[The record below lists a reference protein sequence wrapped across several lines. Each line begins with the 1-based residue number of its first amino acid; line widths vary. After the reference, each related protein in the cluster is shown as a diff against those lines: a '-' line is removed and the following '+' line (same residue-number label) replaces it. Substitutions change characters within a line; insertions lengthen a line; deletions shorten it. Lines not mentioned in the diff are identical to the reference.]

1 MQFASLDEVWGSTF
15 PKKHPMTSKFH
26 TPEPKRDAVRE
37 GRIAPTPQHRSA
49 SAITSHKK
57 TIDDLSS
64 SLPIAEREEDY
75 SSNFAPAR
83 VPGTKEHFTT
93 EKKVYPADVGA
104 DFPYAP
110 PSFQDDAREIKLNR
124 ILHLIEQQ
132 QMGIETPSSQDM
144 MLYVFTGIFFL
155 FTFDTFVNLGRR
167 LK

>member
-26 TPEPKRDAVRE
+26 TSEPKRDAVRE
-37 GRIAPTPQHRSA
+37 GRVASTPHHRSA
-49 SAITSHKK
+49 TAMTSHKK

-64 SLPIAEREEDY
+64 SLPIVEKDDVPNFTPERIVA
-75 SSNFAPAR
+75 S
-83 VPGTKEHFTT
+83 KEHFTM
-93 EKKVYPADVGA
+93 EKKYPADIGA

-110 PSFQDDAREIKLNR
+110 PNFQDDARELKLNR

-132 QMGIETPSSQDM
+132 QMGMETPSSQDM

-155 FTFDTFVNLGRR
+155 FTFDTFVSMGRR